1 MKFSM
6 YKFKAMAPVMALF
19 QKQPLLPFK
28 QDYDNLRLHR
38 QKSALGSDTARSG
51 RCFHRNQSAVS
62 TSHNVPSDGQV
73 SHSYRFDSHCKLD
86 QVLNVFLL
94 QLQKFNLLVKRLP
107 PVEIGAADD
116 LFILQ
121 RKFPLLLP
129 ISLKPQLVCSCVSH
143 QVFFYIRIHRQH
155 IQRHI
160 WCFIRQ
166 NEISSN
172 QIAFLFI

>member
-62 TSHNVPSDGQV
+62 TSHNVPSDMGTV
-73 SHSYRFDSHCKLD
+73 
-86 QVLNVFLL
+86 
-94 QLQKFNLLVKRLP
+94 QLQKF
-107 PVEIGAADD
+107 
-116 LFILQ
+116 
-121 RKFPLLLP
+121 
-129 ISLKPQLVCSCVSH
+129 
-143 QVFFYIRIHRQH
+143 
-155 IQRHI
+155 
-160 WCFIRQ
+160 
-166 NEISSN
+166 
-172 QIAFLFI
+172 